1 VLVTVPRQA
10 ERIHEADRS
19 AIALDAAPWIAS
31 APEQDFG
38 AGELG
43 VVPASVAIGRAAVLT
58 DARVIVVSP
67 GELPDDAP
75 AAALLRWP
83 VGPPQPQ

>member
-1 VLVTVPRQA
+1 VRTGVGEGESAQ
-10 ERIHEADRS
+10 ESDDR
-19 AIALDAAPWIAS
+19 AGARNVQPWIAS
-31 APEQDFG
+31 APEQDYG

-43 VVPASVAIGRAAVLT
+43 IIPASVAIARAAVLT

-67 GELPDDAP
+67 GELPNDAP

-83 VGPPQPQ
+83 VGPPQSE